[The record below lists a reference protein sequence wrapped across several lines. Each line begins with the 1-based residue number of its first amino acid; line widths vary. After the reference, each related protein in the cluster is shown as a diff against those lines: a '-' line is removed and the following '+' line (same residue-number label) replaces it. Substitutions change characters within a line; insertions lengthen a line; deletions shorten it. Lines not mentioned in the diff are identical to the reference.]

1 MHIFIHNIG
10 CTLEKFGSITA
21 RCKGLFSPQKLPASY
36 SKDSEVT
43 SPWCE
48 AETSPASGSN
58 LKDVWNRPLHISDS
72 FSVHRQESSTVH
84 TTIHTGYVDC
94 LLASSQHNLYDIY
107 LLLCVQY

>member
-21 RCKGLFSPQKLPASY
+21 RCRGLFSPQKLPASY

-84 TTIHTGYVDC
+84 TTIGISHTGYADC
-94 LLASSQHNLYDIY
+94 LQSAYP
-107 LLLCVQY
+107 V